1 MGDEQMLDGAEE
13 RQTIARLTDEVVP
26 TLIERLTNSQLGELE
41 VREHGWRVR
50 LRRPVTSA
58 VDGAAAA
65 HGVHRQPHPVM
76 TAGASGAASAPR
88 DAMRGVVAS
97 PAVGYFAPRNGV
109 DVGTKL
115 RSGDS
120 IGHVDV
126 LGVRQEVISPV
137 NGALKAFEVESG
149 QAVEFGQP
157 IARVE
162 AEA

>member
-1 MGDEQMLDGAEE
+1 
-13 RQTIARLTDEVVP
+13 
-26 TLIERLTNSQLGELE
+26 
-41 VREHGWRVR
+41 
-50 LRRPVTSA
+50 
-58 VDGAAAA
+58 
-65 HGVHRQPHPVM
+65 M